1 MTGVAL
7 AGAPLAVVLVAM
19 VTLRQ
24 PAARAGAAGLA
35 VALVLSFAAFD
46 LGGSAPGGA
55 PSVLTG
61 TMAEALHASATILW
75 IILPALSIHEFQT
88 RTGAVARLRDRMA
101 GITADRRLQVLLVAW
116 FFGLFIEGA
125 AGFGTPVALGA
136 PLLVG
141 LGYGPVRAVAMALV
155 GHAAGVSFGAVGTPA
170 LAQAEVTGLDPV
182 ALAGATAALHVPL
195 AAVLL
200 VALLRLADDAPLSRA
215 DLGRAGLA
223 LGCFALPFLGLA
235 TLAGPELA
243 TLGGALAG
251 AAAFVALI
259 RRAAPAAAP
268 SPGARTGAAPGLAAD
283 LAPYLVIVLLVL
295 ASRLIAPLKA
305 ALVAPSL
312 DWTLPGGFE
321 GSLQP
326 FYHPGTLLLL
336 GLVAGAAATGRAG
349 ELPAAVAAALRRLA
363 PVALAL
369 LAMLALARLMVHA
382 GMIATLAEAAAR
394 TGAAWPLLAPMLG
407 VLGTF
412 ITGSA
417 TASNI
422 LFSGLQLTTAES
434 LGLPPVAMAA
444 AQGYGAAVGNLV
456 APHNIIA
463 GCAAV
468 GSAGRE
474 GEALRRTAGACLLSS
489 ALAGAAILAVTA
501 MV

>member
-1 MTGVAL
+1 MTGVVL
-7 AGAPLAVVLVAM
+7 AAAPLAVVLVAM
-19 VTLRQ
+19 VALRQ
-24 PAARAGAAGLA
+24 PAGRAGAAGLA
-35 VALVLSFAAFD
+35 VALVLAFGAFD
-46 LGGSAPGGA
+46 LGAGVAGGA
-55 PSVLTG
+55 RPVLSG
-61 TMAEALHASATILW
+61 TLAEALHATATILW

-88 RTGAVARLRDRMA
+88 RTGAVDRLRDRMA

-141 LGYGPVRAVAMALV
+141 LGYGPVRAVALALV

-182 ALAGATAALHVPL
+182 AIAGATAALHAPL

-200 VALLRLADDAPLSRA
+200 VALLRLADDAALSRA

-251 AAAFVALI
+251 AVAFVALI
-259 RRAAPAAAP
+259 RRSVPAAAP
-268 SPGARTGAAPGLAAD
+268 T
-283 LAPYLVIVLLVL
+283 
-295 ASRLIAPLKA
+295 
-305 ALVAPSL
+305 L
-312 DWTLPGGFE
+312 DWALPGGYA
-321 GSLQP
+321 GSFQP
-326 FYHPGTLLLL
+326 LYHPGTLLLA
-336 GLVAGAAATGRAG
+336 GLLAGAAATGRAG
-349 ELPAAVAAALRRLA
+349 AVPGAAAAALRRLA

-369 LAMLALARLMVHA
+369 LAMLTLARLMVHA

-394 TGAAWPLLAPMLG
+394 TGAAWPLLAPMVG

-422 LFSGLQLTTAES
+422 LFSDLQLTTAQS
-434 LGLPPVAMAA
+434 LGLPPVAMMA

-468 GSAGRE
+468 GSVGRE
-474 GEALRRTAGACLLSS
+474 GEALRRTAAACLLCA
-489 ALAGAAILAVTA
+489 ALAGAVLLAVTA
-501 MV
+501 ATR